1 MYGKILVLSTR
12 SHEHVKTSQKDNA
25 TAGFWNANLAFFGMP
40 EKFWFSKNTLVTQ
53 RILVYI
59 DRYAQCNFYVVY
71 CLLKCLPTLD
81 QFTVIWQTKKFC
93 LQSCQT
99 LTSRSV
105 LDITFLAWVIC
116 SMVGLIND
124 YNDDY
129 GNNNNNI
136 FIKLSLYTCFTNI
149 IHLIIMTSQYF

>member
-1 MYGKILVLSTR
+1 MNMLKPI
-12 SHEHVKTSQKDNA
+12 KKDNA

-105 LDITFLAWVIC
+105 LDITFLAWIIC

-136 FIKLSLYTCFTNI
+136 FIKLSLYMCFTNI